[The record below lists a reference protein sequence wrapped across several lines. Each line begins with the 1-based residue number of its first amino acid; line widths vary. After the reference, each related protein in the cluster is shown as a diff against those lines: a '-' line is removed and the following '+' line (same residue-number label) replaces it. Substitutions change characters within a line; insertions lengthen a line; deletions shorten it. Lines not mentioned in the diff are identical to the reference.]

1 VWALSGNGLS
11 YRNGDIHPLEVKEQ
25 MKQPETKYAK
35 SGDVSI
41 AYQVLGDGPLDLV
54 YVPGWVSHLE
64 YAWEE
69 PNLARFYQRL
79 ATFARLILFDKRGTG
94 LSDRVP
100 YFPTMEQRM
109 DDVRAVM
116 DAVGSERASVL
127 GTSEGG
133 SMCILFAATY
143 PERTTALIGVG
154 IFAKRIWAS
163 DYPWAPTPE
172 QRQKFFDAIQSNWGD
187 VVDLETLAPS
197 RMEDERFRQWWSGF
211 LRRSASPG
219 AALELAR
226 WNTEID
232 VRHVLPAIRVPTLI
246 IHRRDDRDAHI
257 EEGRY
262 IAQHIPEA
270 KFVELPGTDHL
281 LWVGD
286 SEAILDEVEEFLT
299 GTRPATQ
306 LDRVLATVLF
316 TDIVDSTRRLASL
329 GDRLWRDLLDA
340 HDTIVR
346 QEVKRFQGKVIKNTG
361 DGFLATF
368 DGPARAIRCAQ
379 AIRDGVQRLGIEIR
393 AGLHTGEVEL
403 MENNIGGIAVH
414 IAARVSAK
422 AGAGEVWVSRTV
434 KDLVAGSGFQFSEQ
448 GVFSL
453 KGVPDEWSLF
463 SVKP

>member
-1 VWALSGNGLS
+1 
-11 YRNGDIHPLEVKEQ
+11 
-25 MKQPETKYAK
+25 MQPETKYAK
-35 SGDVSI
+35 SGDVNI
-41 AYQVLGDGPLDLV
+41 AYQVIGDGPLDLV
-54 YVPGWVSHLE
+54 YVSGWVSHLE

-69 PNLARFYQRL
+69 PSLAHFYQRL
-79 ATFARLILFDKRGTG
+79 ASFSRLILFDKRGTG

-100 YFPTMEQRM
+100 HFPTMEQRM

-116 DAVGSERASVL
+116 DAVGSERAAVF

-154 IFAKRIWAS
+154 VFAKRIWAP

-172 QRQKFFDAIQSNWGD
+172 QRQKFFDVIRSSWGD

-197 RMEDERFRQWWSGF
+197 RAQDERFKQLWSGF

-232 VRHVLPAIRVPTLI
+232 VRHVLPTIRVPTLI
-246 IHRRDDRDAHI
+246 IHRSHDRDANI

-262 IAQHIPEA
+262 IAQQIPGA
-270 KFVELPGTDHL
+270 KFVELPGSDHL

-286 SEAILDEVEEFLT
+286 NDTILDEVEEFLT
-299 GTRPATQ
+299 GVRPAKEP
-306 LDRVLATVLF
+306 DRVLSTVLF
-316 TDIVDSTRRLASL
+316 TDIVGSTRHLADL
-329 GDRLWRDLLDA
+329 GDRQWRDLLDA
-340 HDTIVR
+340 HDEIVR
-346 QEVKRFQGKVIKNTG
+346 REVRQFRGKVIESTG
-361 DGFLATF
+361 DGVLATF
-368 DGPARAIRCAQ
+368 DGPARAIRCAN
-379 AIRDGVQRLGIEIR
+379 AIRDGVRLLGIEIR
-393 AGLHTGEVEL
+393 AGLHTGEIEL
-403 MENNIGGIAVH
+403 RENGIGGIAVH

-434 KDLVAGSGFQFSEQ
+434 KDLVAGSGLQFSEQ
-448 GVFSL
+448 GVFAL
-453 KGVPDEWSLF
+453 KGVPEEWSLF
-463 SVKP
+463 SVKQ